1 MNTPYTFKHVMPG
14 RWEVIHE
21 GKAFA
26 VIERNTCYSSKDGIM
41 ESAELWVII
50 EDPDELY
57 TIHSVVTNKGRVVYQ
72 LGETQMGDAHPYKR
86 FRSLEL
92 DYRVGADE
100 EFIVTLTQARK
111 EVTVKSSDASL
122 GEVVVATNS

>member
-1 MNTPYTFKHVMPG
+1 MNTPYTFKHIMPG

-50 EDPDELY
+50 DPVTEIHQQGKLLNTLY
-57 TIHSVVTNKGRVVYQ
+57 PIEWGHRTYREAAEAAWENYRKYGAPVPIGR
-72 LGETQMGDAHPYKR
+72 
-86 FRSLEL
+86 S
-92 DYRVGADE
+92 
-100 EFIVTLTQARK
+100 
-111 EVTVKSSDASL
+111 
-122 GEVVVATNS
+122 